1 MSKAGSNPVNVMFFA
16 TLRSLTGTRRA
27 EIDLSPDASVADLKA
42 AVAERFP
49 DAAPALDGILV
60 SINHNYADETET
72 IPPGAEVALFPP
84 VSGG

>member
-1 MSKAGSNPVNVMFFA
+1 MYSMNKADSNQVNILFFA

-27 EIDLSPDASVADLKA
+27 AIDLPPDASVAQLKA

-60 SINHNYADETET
+60 SINHNYAD
-72 IPPGAEVALFPP
+72 
-84 VSGG
+84 